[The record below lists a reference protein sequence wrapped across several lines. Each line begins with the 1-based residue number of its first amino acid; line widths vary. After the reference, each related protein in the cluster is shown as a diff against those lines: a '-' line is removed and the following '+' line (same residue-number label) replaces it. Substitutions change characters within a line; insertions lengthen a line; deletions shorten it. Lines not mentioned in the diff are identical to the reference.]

1 MPNERGEHGLE
12 NVRQTLRIIKHTQ
25 PRVWFI
31 ENSRNILRHLM
42 PALMEEVGVKGV
54 HKTVSYC
61 SYGCK
66 YMKPTDIWTNCES
79 WEPRPFCRRLPN
91 NNNNKPPLRF
101 VLRLKVAKKG
111 GGRICGTL
119 Q

>member
-1 MPNERGEHGLE
+1 MGIATVSVFSLSWRYYFVRGQGDYVPNERGEYGLE

-54 HKTVSYC
+54 HKTV
-61 SYGCK
+61 
-66 YMKPTDIWTNCES
+66 
-79 WEPRPFCRRLPN
+79 L
-91 NNNNKPPLRF
+91 LF
-101 VLRLKVAKKG
+101 VWL
-111 GGRICGTL
+111 
-119 Q
+119 